1 MIVPANKGP
10 PTCQPNSIHQ
20 EARVTL
26 DTQLSVRFSKKQR
39 DYLQTQLRRLRT
51 DNNLRHFRWS
61 ESDLVRMLV
70 NEAVKANRQLV
81 PYTTNMEVNE

>member
-1 MIVPANKGP
+1 M
-10 PTCQPNSIHQ
+10 
-20 EARVTL
+20 TL

-51 DNNLRHFRWS
+51 DNTLRHFRWS

-81 PYTTNMEVNE
+81 PSTTDVEVSE